1 MIAEDG
7 YEAATM
13 SSIAAHAH
21 SAIGS
26 LYQFFPNKEAVVEAL
41 RAQYL
46 KEIKRLWA
54 ALATEAGSLTIAGLV
69 SRLIQLQIEFAEDHP
84 AYLALIGAPPTAN
97 SARRREIIRSRIA
110 EVILARKPE
119 MLRSQAFRLA
129 AVVQQALR
137 GLLMLYGRADKR
149 ERAAILE
156 EFNALLTG
164 YLRARLRI

>member
-1 MIAEDG
+1 
-7 YEAATM
+7 M

-26 LYQFFPNKEAVVEAL
+26 LHQFFPNKEAVVEAL

-84 AYLALIGAPPTAN
+84 AYLALP
-97 SARRREIIRSRIA
+97 
-110 EVILARKPE
+110 
-119 MLRSQAFRLA
+119 
-129 AVVQQALR
+129 ALR
-137 GLLMLYGRADKR
+137 QRPIAPGGGRSF
-149 ERAAILE
+149 AA
-156 EFNALLTG
+156 G
-164 YLRARLRI
+164 